1 VRSSCGKRLLLVDD
15 ESSIRQTLPPILRKY
30 GYSVET
36 AGTVSGGLERLH
48 AEKFDLLICDLNIE
62 KPGDGLTVIQA
73 IRKVN
78 PQCVTIVLTGYPDL
92 DTAIEGIKLSID
104 DYVIKPSNA
113 DTLVAL
119 LAEKLAKR
127 RPTARIL
134 SVSYYEP
141 VLRTWALL
149 LEARHYETVCASRL
163 ESAIECCK
171 GPSVDILVL
180 GSSVPLTDK
189 QLIIAAFRESS
200 TAPVISVPLA
210 ENDLTDGA
218 DYHIEPDPD
227 ALLELIDKLTQRKVA
242 PGKEREL
249 RQTPSSESKT
259 LPYC

>member
-127 RPTARIL
+127 RPMARIL

-171 GPSVDILVL
+171 GPSVVDILVL

-189 QLIIAAFRESS
+189 QLIIAAFRQSS
-200 TAPVISVPLA
+200 TAPVISVPLQ

-227 ALLELIDKLTQRKVA
+227 ALLELIHKLTQRKGA
-242 PGKEREL
+242 PGNERERARVSDSL
-249 RQTPSSESKT
+249 NP
-259 LPYC
+259 